1 MAQLTYPGV
10 YIEEF
15 APGAP
20 IQGVG
25 TSTAAILAPTSD
37 GPLGEPTKIT
47 SFDAY
52 QAQFGDPP
60 AGFYG
65 WYAARGFFD
74 NGGRGCFVVRGV
86 DAPPPFVGVLQSAAR
101 GRQPAARAAVEL
113 LDSSAGA
120 GKPTLVVRA
129 RDVGVPAPDIEVDVD
144 DDAAISNV
152 AL

>member
-1 MAQLTYPGV
+1 MSRSRRPQESTTCAWRRRVASKGAQMAQPTYPGV

-25 TSTAAILAPTSD
+25 TSTAAILAPTSE

-52 QAQFGDPP
+52 QAQFGDPL

-65 WYAARGFFD
+65 WHAARGFFHKI
-74 NGGRGCFVVRGV
+74 GRVVC
-86 DAPPPFVGVLQSAAR
+86 
-101 GRQPAARAAVEL
+101 
-113 LDSSAGA
+113 
-120 GKPTLVVRA
+120 VVRA
-129 RDVGVPAPDIEVDVD
+129 SEAARPSGEAPR
-144 DDAAISNV
+144 SS
-152 AL
+152 